1 MFNFNK
7 DLNKIREINGVRD
20 SLIPFL
26 ISSLSQNQNIFYVAQ
41 NDLELS
47 NVYNFLYSNFK
58 EINIYKIPAWD
69 CLPYD
74 ISSPNLN
81 LIGERVKSYTDL
93 CFFKKNK
100 NENKSKNVILT
111 TINGLFNKTA
121 PKDFFLKHFINL
133 NLSSDYKFQLI
144 IEFLNNSGYKRV
156 QTVREFGE
164 FSIRGSIL
172 DVFPVGNQSAYR
184 IDFIGENI
192 ETIKT
197 MDPLTQRSKD
207 KINDF
212 NIYTSNEFILNEKNI
227 ENFRKRFRSKNGA
240 ASINSLFYE
249 NISSGMKFNGIEHFL
264 PLFHEKQLNS
274 IFDYLPLEQGIIC
287 LLTKN
292 FENLIQERELE
303 INNFGN
309 ERKDENTDYNA
320 FEIEELYI
328 TKNNILDNIK
338 KLNVIQLNEYDKLDN
353 TNQNEINLSSKPLII
368 PNFINSENINK
379 INNFLQF
386 CINEFNNNNKI
397 ITIITEDETKINNLV
412 SFFEEDLNK
421 NKIIFELIEIKK
433 LVNSENLSNFN
444 FSYSPYLES
453 FELNNHIIIFTRD
466 IFGFPENKRKSWRR
480 KTENF
485 LKDVNSINVGDLVA
499 HIDHGIGLYDGL
511 LKISTNGI
519 DHDCLKLLYQDGDKL
534 FLPVE
539 NMNLLSRVGDS
550 GIIRNLDKLGA
561 SNWQNRKANVKK
573 RIKDMAE
580 KLIRVAA
587 QREIINTEKLSITD
601 DYDKFSNDFPFQL
614 TDDQDSAIKDV
625 ISDLEAGKLM
635 DRLICGDVGFG
646 KTEVALRA
654 SFIVANAGYQ
664 VALVAP
670 TTILVK
676 QHYKSFYERFK
687 NSSLKVS
694 SLSRMTIAS
703 KRKIIKNNLKSG
715 EINIVVGTHALLSND
730 IDFNNLGLL
739 IVDEEQH
746 FGVAQK
752 EKIKELQGNIHVLT
766 LTATPIP
773 RTLQL
778 SLSGLKQL
786 SLISTPPVD
795 RLSIRTFVFE
805 WDKVVLLDA
814 LNREKNRGGQSF
826 IVCPRIKDIDG
837 LYEKVKKM
845 APNLSIKVAH
855 GQMKIDELDSSINS
869 FADGKSDVLISTNI
883 IESGIDIPNANTMI
897 IYKSDM
903 FGLSQLYQLRGR
915 IGRGKKRA
923 YAYFTVEAGKVLNKN
938 SQQRLD
944 VIKTLDNLG
953 AGFSLASYDMDIRGA
968 GNLLGDEQS
977 GQIKEVGVEL
987 YQDMLKD
994 AVYSYK
1000 NKEIPLEEVWSP
1012 SISLGLAVLIPDTYV
1027 YDLSTRMALYRKA
1040 GDLRSSDEINEF
1052 NEELFDRFGPPPVE
1066 VNNLLQ
1072 TLIIKNKCLKNNISF
1087 IDAGPKGILLG
1098 FKNNF
1103 FKNTDKLLDWISK
1116 SSGQIK
1122 VRPDQKLFMEKQ
1134 LKSREEKIE
1143 NVIGFIDELENLK
1156 T

>member
-1 MFNFNK
+1 M
-7 DLNKIREINGVRD
+7 
-20 SLIPFL
+20 
-26 ISSLSQNQNIFYVAQ
+26 
-41 NDLELS
+41 
-47 NVYNFLYSNFK
+47 
-58 EINIYKIPAWD
+58 
-69 CLPYD
+69 
-74 ISSPNLN
+74 
-81 LIGERVKSYTDL
+81 
-93 CFFKKNK
+93 
-100 NENKSKNVILT
+100 
-111 TINGLFNKTA
+111 
-121 PKDFFLKHFINL
+121 
-133 NLSSDYKFQLI
+133 
-144 IEFLNNSGYKRV
+144 
-156 QTVREFGE
+156 
-164 FSIRGSIL
+164 
-172 DVFPVGNQSAYR
+172 
-184 IDFIGENI
+184 
-192 ETIKT
+192 
-197 MDPLTQRSKD
+197 
-207 KINDF
+207 
-212 NIYTSNEFILNEKNI
+212 
-227 ENFRKRFRSKNGA
+227 
-240 ASINSLFYE
+240 
-249 NISSGMKFNGIEHFL
+249 
-264 PLFHEKQLNS
+264 
-274 IFDYLPLEQGIIC
+274 
-287 LLTKN
+287 
-292 FENLIQERELE
+292 
-303 INNFGN
+303 
-309 ERKDENTDYNA
+309 
-320 FEIEELYI
+320 
-328 TKNNILDNIK
+328 
-338 KLNVIQLNEYDKLDN
+338 
-353 TNQNEINLSSKPLII
+353 
-368 PNFINSENINK
+368 
-379 INNFLQF
+379 
-386 CINEFNNNNKI
+386 
-397 ITIITEDETKINNLV
+397 
-412 SFFEEDLNK
+412 
-421 NKIIFELIEIKK
+421 
-433 LVNSENLSNFN
+433 
-444 FSYSPYLES
+444 
-453 FELNNHIIIFTRD
+453 
-466 IFGFPENKRKSWRR
+466 
-480 KTENF
+480 
-485 LKDVNSINVGDLVA
+485 
-499 HIDHGIGLYDGL
+499 
-511 LKISTNGI
+511 
-519 DHDCLKLLYQDGDKL
+519 
-534 FLPVE
+534 
-539 NMNLLSRVGDS
+539 
-550 GIIRNLDKLGA
+550 
-561 SNWQNRKANVKK
+561 
-573 RIKDMAE
+573 
-580 KLIRVAA
+580 
-587 QREIINTEKLSITD
+587 
-601 DYDKFSNDFPFQL
+601 
-614 TDDQDSAIKDV
+614 
-625 ISDLEAGKLM
+625 
-635 DRLICGDVGFG
+635 
-646 KTEVALRA
+646 
-654 SFIVANAGYQ
+654 
-664 VALVAP
+664 
-670 TTILVK
+670 
-676 QHYKSFYERFK
+676 
-687 NSSLKVS
+687 
-694 SLSRMTIAS
+694 AS

-845 APNLSIKVAH
+845 VPNLSIKVAH

-953 AGFSLASYDMDIRGA
+953 AGFSLASYDMDIRGT

-1000 NKEIPLEEVWSP
+1000 NKQIPLEEVWSP

-1122 VRPDQKLFMEKQ
+1122 IRPDQKLFMEKQ

-1143 NVIGFIDELENLK
+1143 NVLTFIDELEDLK
-1156 T
+1156 S